1 MNNPALVKGL
11 LNMRFTYKIGGLIMA
26 FLLYPLAASAQDMNA
41 DPASE
46 SVAAP
51 RQVILIIGDGM
62 DDQQITIARNYLK
75 GSTGRL
81 LLDQMPLRSSSQILT
96 IEDQQGGGAVYVAD
110 SANTATSMAT
120 GQVTSR
126 GRISTAAGNN
136 QPIRTIV
143 EMASA
148 AGLRTGIVTTA
159 SVTDATP
166 SAFAA
171 HISLRLCEN
180 PTVMEEIIYKDIPLG
195 DCKTEMKSV
204 GGKGSISEQLAESSV
219 DVILG
224 GGSQHFSPNAQGQNI
239 SVLEVASSNG
249 FEVVQNRQQLMNFE
263 GERLLGLFSPSTMPV
278 RLQGENGRSAEQP
291 KTSWLHRLHRYL
303 GEVTLPEPMN
313 CEPNPKSQGL
323 PSLKDMTEVALN
335 QLSADNDRGFFL
347 MIESASIDKQSHER
361 KPCGSIGELEQL
373 EEALSSA
380 LAFAETHPETL
391 ILVTADHAQAAQI
404 IPDESLF
411 ASFPIPT
418 YTPGKVA
425 RIRTP
430 EGQII
435 AVNYATTNF
444 IMEEHTGAQVPL
456 YSNARGIGIV
466 PPFIQQPEI
475 FEIAVEFLG
484 L

>member
-1 MNNPALVKGL
+1 
-11 LNMRFTYKIGGLIMA
+11 
-26 FLLYPLAASAQDMNA
+26 
-41 DPASE
+41 
-46 SVAAP
+46 
-51 RQVILIIGDGM
+51 
-62 DDQQITIARNYLK
+62 
-75 GSTGRL
+75 
-81 LLDQMPLRSSSQILT
+81 
-96 IEDQQGGGAVYVAD
+96 
-110 SANTATSMAT
+110 
-120 GQVTSR
+120 
-126 GRISTAAGNN
+126 
-136 QPIRTIV
+136 
-143 EMASA
+143 
-148 AGLRTGIVTTA
+148 
-159 SVTDATP
+159 
-166 SAFAA
+166 
-171 HISLRLCEN
+171 
-180 PTVMEEIIYKDIPLG
+180 MEEIIYKDIPLG

-224 GGSQHFSPNAQGQNI
+224 GGSQHFSPIAEGQNI

-249 FEVVQNRQQLMNFE
+249 FGVVQNRQQLMNFK

-278 RLQGENGRSAEQP
+278 RLQGENGRSAEHP
-291 KTSWLHRLHRYL
+291 ETSWLHRLHRYL
-303 GEVTLPEPMN
+303 GEVTLPEPMS
-313 CEPNPKSQGL
+313 CEPNPESQGL

-335 QLSADNDRGFFL
+335 LLSANNDRGFFL

-435 AVNYATTNF
+435 EVNYATTNF